1 VISCPAGQTVVVQST
16 AVVVGNNIA
25 RRPKSDPDRV
35 LERALVDMAQRYLP
49 PELYEFLGGQTRTN

>member
-1 VISCPAGQTVVVQST
+1 MVVQST

-49 PELYEFLGGQTRTN
+49 PELYEFLVGQTRTN